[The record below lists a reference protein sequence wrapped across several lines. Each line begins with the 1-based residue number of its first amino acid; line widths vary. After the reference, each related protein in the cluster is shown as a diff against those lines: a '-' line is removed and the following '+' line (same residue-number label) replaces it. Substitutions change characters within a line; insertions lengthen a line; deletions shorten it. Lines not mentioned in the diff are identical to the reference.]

1 LGENPM
7 LLMIE
12 RMYGSEARTV
22 LEYLLGKNKEVT
34 DEEIAEETGLKINSV
49 RRALY
54 LLLEHNLVGYRR
66 VRDRNS
72 GWYIYYWQVNVD
84 QINAILYARKKM
96 VLEKL
101 KARLRYEESNEF
113 YVCPNDGS
121 RYTFDEAM
129 DNDFRCPRCGEM
141 LEYEDN
147 TRYKEVL
154 RKRIARIEEELR
166 REAKLLSG

>member
-1 LGENPM
+1 M

-12 RMYGSEARTV
+12 RMYGPEARRV
-22 LEYLLGKNKEVT
+22 LEYLLEKNREVK
-34 DEEIAEETGLKINSV
+34 DEEIAEETGLRINTV

-54 LLLEHNLVGYRR
+54 LLLEHSLVMYRR

-121 RYTFDEAM
+121 RYTFDEAV
-129 DNDFRCPRCGEM
+129 DNDFRCPRCGAM
-141 LEYEDN
+141 LDYEDN
-147 TRYKEVL
+147 SRYKEVL
-154 RKRIARIEEELR
+154 RKRIAIIEEELK
-166 REAKLLSG
+166 REAKILSS